1 VTSWKLMQKSKYPNI
16 LLGVC
21 GGIAAYKT
29 VELVRQLKQQGANV
43 QVIMTESAQDF
54 IGSLTFQALTG
65 NPVWTQ
71 KNDQSFERAMAHI
84 DLSRW
89 ADLLIIAPMTANF
102 LAKMAHGFTDDL
114 LSLVVMMAQVPVLV
128 CPAMNKHMWQ
138 HPATVEN
145 IQTLRDRGIV
155 IVGPDVGEQACGDVG
170 YGRMRE
176 PEWIIH
182 AIEMLPVY
190 QKLEGQSFL
199 VTAGP
204 TREMIDPVRFI
215 SNRSSGLMGYALA
228 EALAFAGANV
238 TLISGVTALP
248 CPPNVKRIVVE
259 SAADMDEAVQAHLK
273 RDDVFIGVAA
283 VSDYTV
289 KTPGHQKIKKNQ
301 QAELMLE
308 LSPTRDIL
316 KAVKESGYAKKVIGF
331 AAETEHVLEHAR
343 KKLQFKADMII
354 ANQVGI
360 GLVFEQPL
368 TAATIVTQDQEIEI
382 AQNSKLNVAC
392 EIIQV
397 IKTFIE
403 Q

>member
-1 VTSWKLMQKSKYPNI
+1 MQKPKYSNI

-21 GGIAAYKT
+21 GGIAAYKS
-29 VELVRQLKQQGANV
+29 VELARQLQQQGANV

-54 IGSLTFQALTG
+54 IGEQTFQAVTG
-65 NPVWTQ
+65 NPVWIQ

-89 ADLLIIAPMTANF
+89 ADLLIIAPTTANF
-102 LAKMAHGFTDDL
+102 MAKMAHGFSDDL
-114 LSLVVMMAQVPVLV
+114 LSLVAMMVQVPIMV

-138 HPATVEN
+138 HPATIEN
-145 IQTLRDRGIV
+145 TRILRERGVV
-155 IVGPDVGEQACGDVG
+155 IVGPDAGEQACGDIG

-176 PEWIIH
+176 PEWIMN

-190 QKLEGQSFL
+190 QILKGQSFL
-199 VTAGP
+199 LTAGA

-228 EALAFAGANV
+228 EALAFAGADV
-238 TLISGVTALP
+238 KLVSGVSALP
-248 CPPNVKRIVVE
+248 CPPDVERIMVE
-259 SAADMDEAVQAHLK
+259 SAADMDEAVHAHLK
-273 RDDVFIGVAA
+273 QGNVFVGVAA

-289 KTPGHQKIKKNQ
+289 KTPAHQKIKKNQ
-301 QAELMLE
+301 QAELLLE

-316 KAVKESGYAKKVIGF
+316 KAVKESGCAKKVIGF
-331 AAETEHVLEHAR
+331 AAETEHVLIHAR
-343 KKLQFKADMII
+343 KKLQSKADMII
-354 ANQVGI
+354 ANQVGK
-360 GLVFEQPL
+360 GLVFEQQQ
-368 TAATIVTQDQEIEI
+368 TAATILTKDKEIEI
-382 AQNSKLNVAC
+382 TQNSKLNVAC
-392 EIIQV
+392 EIIQE